1 MKKIIVIFLILVSN
15 WSLAF
20 SQDTLSMLSA
30 EDLVN
35 IIKLYHPTV
44 KQASIGVQKS
54 NADLLIARGAFDPI
68 FRNNTTRKKFGG
80 EDYYQY
86 SNTELKIPTWYGIE
100 VVGGTE
106 SLLGDR
112 FDPSET
118 SGKTSYYGINFSLVK
133 NLVIDKRR
141 AYLQQAK
148 IYQTLAEEDRR
159 NIINDILMQAMEDYW
174 NWVKAYQTY
183 IVVSN
188 IVEINNTRL
197 DFVRKSFNNGERAAI
212 DTTEAFSQ
220 LQSFQIL
227 KNEKWLDFLNA
238 GLELSIYLWTNKNQ
252 SYLLP
257 QNIIPQT
264 NWQTELKEDKYNL
277 ILADL
282 LENASSN
289 HPQLNMYRA
298 KLNGLEIDRKLKMQ
312 ELLPTLDVK
321 YNQLSKTY
329 NPFYNGNVSPL
340 LENNFQY
347 GLKIEMPLR
356 ISAGSG
362 EYRKSLLKL
371 EETKLAFAQKDVA
384 LEIKISKYFN
394 QYLNLKNQIDLQ
406 KNNLLNYK
414 QLVKAE
420 ETRLINGESNLF
432 LINTRENKML
442 EAQEKLIELQTKY
455 FKSIYALQWSAG
467 LLQ

>member
-1 MKKIIVIFLILVSN
+1 
-15 WSLAF
+15 
-20 SQDTLSMLSA
+20 
-30 EDLVN
+30 
-35 IIKLYHPTV
+35 
-44 KQASIGVQKS
+44 
-54 NADLLIARGAFDPI
+54 
-68 FRNNTTRKKFGG
+68 
-80 EDYYQY
+80 
-86 SNTELKIPTWYGIE
+86 
-100 VVGGTE
+100 
-106 SLLGDR
+106 
-112 FDPSET
+112 
-118 SGKTSYYGINFSLVK
+118 
-133 NLVIDKRR
+133 
-141 AYLQQAK
+141 
-148 IYQTLAEEDRR
+148 
-159 NIINDILMQAMEDYW
+159 
-174 NWVKAYQTY
+174 
-183 IVVSN
+183 
-188 IVEINNTRL
+188 
-197 DFVRKSFNNGERAAI
+197 
-212 DTTEAFSQ
+212 
-220 LQSFQIL
+220 
-227 KNEKWLDFLNA
+227 
-238 GLELSIYLWTNKNQ
+238 
-252 SYLLP
+252 
-257 QNIIPQT
+257 
-264 NWQTELKEDKYNL
+264 
-277 ILADL
+277 
-282 LENASSN
+282 
-289 HPQLNMYRA
+289 MYRA

-312 ELLPTLDVK
+312 ELLPTVDVK

-356 ISAGSG
+356 ISAGRG

>member
-1 MKKIIVIFLILVSN
+1 
-15 WSLAF
+15 
-20 SQDTLSMLSA
+20 
-30 EDLVN
+30 
-35 IIKLYHPTV
+35 
-44 KQASIGVQKS
+44 
-54 NADLLIARGAFDPI
+54 
-68 FRNNTTRKKFGG
+68 
-80 EDYYQY
+80 
-86 SNTELKIPTWYGIE
+86 
-100 VVGGTE
+100 
-106 SLLGDR
+106 
-112 FDPSET
+112 
-118 SGKTSYYGINFSLVK
+118 
-133 NLVIDKRR
+133 
-141 AYLQQAK
+141 
-148 IYQTLAEEDRR
+148 
-159 NIINDILMQAMEDYW
+159 MQAMEDYW

-197 DFVRKSFNNGERAAI
+197 DFVRKSFNNGERAAT
-212 DTTEAFSQ
+212 DTTEAFAQ

-356 ISAGSG
+356 ISAGRG